1 MEDGSAPAVVFVAG
15 KLKQQ
20 PGRIGKSQDLRIARS
35 STRAPSHNHAMRAL
49 ALQVAQS
56 CILFII
62 KMSLPLQGFPI
73 FNSPIKARMFP
84 EMNEPTDSLDLAINQ
99 LASELRLLEKRLRL
113 EPDPSAD
120 ALTEFRHALDDA
132 RLTAWSVSTLI
143 TAGRPSQVRNAALA
157 FVAAERIRR
166 VEQLLKN
173 ICGDIEGR
181 AISLQKDQMDSL
193 LNSVNSLREVLMH
206 SLAKP
211 EHL

>member
-1 MEDGSAPAVVFVAG
+1 
-15 KLKQQ
+15 
-20 PGRIGKSQDLRIARS
+20 
-35 STRAPSHNHAMRAL
+35 
-49 ALQVAQS
+49 
-56 CILFII
+56 
-62 KMSLPLQGFPI
+62 
-73 FNSPIKARMFP
+73 
-84 EMNEPTDSLDLAINQ
+84 MNEPSNSLNLAIKQ
-99 LASELRLLEKRLRL
+99 VASELRVLEKRLRM

-166 VEQLLKN
+166 AEQLVKN

-181 AISLQKDQMDSL
+181 AITLQKDEVDSL

-206 SLAKP
+206 SLA
-211 EHL
+211 E

>member
-1 MEDGSAPAVVFVAG
+1 
-15 KLKQQ
+15 
-20 PGRIGKSQDLRIARS
+20 
-35 STRAPSHNHAMRAL
+35 
-49 ALQVAQS
+49 
-56 CILFII
+56 
-62 KMSLPLQGFPI
+62 
-73 FNSPIKARMFP
+73 
-84 EMNEPTDSLDLAINQ
+84 MNEPSDSLNLTIKQ
-99 LASELRLLEKRLRL
+99 LACDLRLLEKRLRV

-120 ALTEFRHALDDA
+120 ALTELRHALDDA

-157 FVAAERIRR
+157 FVAVERIRR

-181 AISLQKDQMDSL
+181 AIILQKDQVDSL

>member
-1 MEDGSAPAVVFVAG
+1 
-15 KLKQQ
+15 
-20 PGRIGKSQDLRIARS
+20 
-35 STRAPSHNHAMRAL
+35 
-49 ALQVAQS
+49 
-56 CILFII
+56 
-62 KMSLPLQGFPI
+62 
-73 FNSPIKARMFP
+73 MFP
-84 EMNEPTDSLDLAINQ
+84 EMNEPTDSLDLTISQ
-99 LASELRLLEKRLRL
+99 LACALRLLEKRLRV

-143 TAGRPSQVRNAALA
+143 TAGRPSHVRNAALA

-181 AISLQKDQMDSL
+181 AITLQKDQVDSL
-193 LNSVNSLREVLMH
+193 LNSVNSLREVLMN

-211 EHL
+211 EQL